1 MKFEKTVIDSHVHL
15 HKYKNEEGI
24 DLYTF
29 FDSMQAR
36 LGHKALNICAC
47 PCVLDKTTGGCWG
60 VENNILAAL
69 YKLHNPTAYA
79 YGGFFYPNMPMEG
92 PMPAGMELDTQ
103 YRELMDLGF
112 DGIKLLE
119 TKAEEQ
125 KKFGLFVDDERFEPF
140 FAQCER
146 DGTHIVWHVADPDSF
161 WDLKRIHPRHL
172 AKGWY
177 YGEGDFMAW
186 EQIYEM
192 VFRVLERHPKLK
204 VTFAH
209 FFFWS
214 PWPEKLEEL
223 FETYEYVTVDITP
236 GAEMYGFFRDQYQRY
251 RNFFIRHADRIL
263 YGTDVSFPSSKTNS
277 LRPEQVYRFLT
288 TDGELTLVDIPT
300 RGLNLPEEV
309 CSKILHQNFEGFSG
323 PAPKPVDRAK
333 LRAYIQKYLPYI
345 QDQEALTH
353 IRQRMDT
360 L

>member
-1 MKFEKTVIDSHVHL
+1 MKIIDGHMHILQWERSDGKSTFDVI
-15 HKYKNEEGI
+15 EE
-24 DLYTF
+24 Y
-29 FDSMQAR
+29 R
-36 LGHKALNICAC
+36 
-47 PCVLDKTTGGCWG
+47 
-60 VENNILAAL
+60 ENNHIAYVDNMCCSNNGDLWDGYEMDQSILGAIAKIENPHVFTHGCL
-69 YKLHNPTAYA
+69 YIPQD
-79 YGGFFYPNMPMEG
+79 
-92 PMPAGMELDTQ
+92 PAQYQKYNFKDQLDELMELG
-103 YRELMDLGF
+103 L
-112 DGIKLLE
+112 DGIKICDFKPDAYKVLNVESRL
-119 TKAEEQ
+119 A
-125 KKFGLFVDDERFEPF
+125 DYDEYLGY
-140 FAQCER
+140 CEKY
-146 DGTHIVWHVADPDSF
+146 GVHLCWHVADPDSF
-161 WDLKRIHPRHL
+161 WDLNRIHPRHL

-177 YGEGDFMAW
+177 YGEGDYLSW
-186 EQIYEM
+186 QKIYDM

-223 FETYEYVTVDITP
+223 FETYEHVTVDITP

-251 RNFFIRHADRIL
+251 RNFFIRYADRIL

-288 TDGELTLVDIPT
+288 TDEELTLVDIPT

-333 LRAYIQKYLPYI
+333 LRADIQKYLPYI

-353 IRQRMDT
+353 IRQQMDT